1 MTMMSRGPKVP
12 QVIQLLDWYEAP
24 DRYILVLE
32 HPKSAVSLD
41 QFVSSCGNKISEAK
55 ARVVMHQVITAANAC
70 CERGVYN
77 NIKLESL
84 LINPHTLQVKLMD
97 FGTGSRMKDTGYTTF
112 WGMYDNGHN
121 LCEVILLIWI
131 FSEKANCIGTKSF
144 SFFQA
149 QGLVFPRSSIR
160 REGST
165 PSLQSCTL

>member
-24 DRYILVLE
+24 DQYILVLE
-32 HPKSAVSLD
+32 HPKAAVSLD

-97 FGTGSRMKDTGYTTF
+97 FGTGSRMKDTGYKTF

-149 QGLVFPRSSIR
+149 Q
-160 REGST
+160 
-165 PSLQSCTL
+165 